1 MPREK
6 KDNHPITIRMEASI
20 YEKLNEY
27 CRETGLT
34 KTAAIERAIDLS
46 ISDFKAKKKIL
57 RNNPLS

>member
-1 MPREK
+1 MPREE

-20 YEKLNEY
+20 YKKLNDY

-46 ISDFKAKKKIL
+46 IIDFKAKE
-57 RNNPLS
+57 

>member
-6 KDNHPITIRMEASI
+6 KDNHPVTIRMEASI
-20 YEKLNEY
+20 YEKLNDF

-46 ISDFKAKKKIL
+46 VSDFKAKKKIL
-57 RNNPLS
+57 NSNPL